1 MESQFD
7 TSKSKSYMHYKRA
20 LLPLTIGYL
29 FIKKIVKIGFV
40 VKLWAPHVAVLGHDL
55 GSTGAAKG

>member
-1 MESQFD
+1 
-7 TSKSKSYMHYKRA
+7 MHYKRA

-40 VKLWAPHVAVLGHDL
+40 VKLWAPHVAVLGHDV